1 MIVTVV
7 SEGGHAAKDALAER
21 LAVLRGTRGRK
32 VLLMDADPCHLH
44 GNGHVTA
51 RAISGKGV
59 QAELENLGQ
68 RYQDIVVDAANR
80 DSLGSR
86 AALIGANVVV
96 VPADGL
102 DGDGPAAARLAERIG
117 NARLFNPG
125 MRIVIVPAGAGA
137 VGDFLC
143 RSLPAA
149 RLLEEGGDESL
160 YAAVFPA

>member
-7 SEGGHAAKDALAER
+7 SEGSHAAKDALAER
-21 LAVLRGTRGRK
+21 LALLRGARGRR
-32 VLLMDADPCHLH
+32 VLLMDADPRHVH
-44 GNGHVTA
+44 VAGHVMA
-51 RAISGKGV
+51 RAVSGKGV

-68 RYQDIVVDAANR
+68 RFQDIVVDAANR

-96 VPADGL
+96 VPAEGL
-102 DGDGPAAARLAERIG
+102 DGDGPAARRLAERIG

-125 MRIVIVPAGAGA
+125 MRIVIVPAGPSCTGQFMC
-137 VGDFLC
+137 GC
-143 RSLPAA
+143 LPAA
-149 RLLEEGGDESL
+149 RLLEESGDDSL